1 MTRDG
6 HYANCE
12 KAESHNCACGV
23 CGGAWHGWTGAVEI
37 AQNSDPQP
45 RQELRRTADGR
56 WDKAFAKCKTPGR
69 ATLPKKAASMDSVV
83 ADLVDLLSDDDE
95 RNRDGTWRP
104 HHDDL
109 DSASPTEHGLP
120 LPRHTGGSH
129 THPRPSDVNP
139 DDETGREQGS
149 IDQLRTIMESGS
161 TVEQVDALGTAV
173 FKHALVDVA
182 EQFGGTV
189 PIEVKKALADHFWC
203 DFLANAAKYLAKSIG
218 IAKLLPNRVSDWIS
232 KRIIKW
238 RREQDR
244 LPLEDEIIRT
254 ATKSICKLLLDIT
267 NKVDLRTTLLV
278 VRILGILTCK
288 SPERHQAVSKHCVAP
303 ISKHLTAETRRRLTQ
318 VIEQEWLPAVQE
330 DTAQT
335 SR

>member
-6 HYANCE
+6 HYASCE
-12 KAESHNCACGV
+12 RAESHNCACGV

-37 AQNSDPQP
+37 ARNPDPQP
-45 RQELRRTADGR
+45 RRALRQTADDR
-56 WDKAFAKCKTPGR
+56 WNKAFAKCKTPGR
-69 ATLPKKAASMDSVV
+69 ATLPKKAASMDSVI
-83 ADLVDLLSDDDE
+83 ADLVDLLSDDDG

-109 DSASPTEHGLP
+109 ASSSPAERGLP
-120 LPRHTGGSH
+120 LPRHTRGSH
-129 THPRPSDVNP
+129 TQPMPQGRKP
-139 DDETGREQGS
+139 DHNFSVDE
-149 IDQLRTIMESGS
+149 LRTIMESGS
-161 TVEQVDALGTAV
+161 TLDQVDALGTKV
-173 FKHALVDVA
+173 FQQAFDDIA

-203 DFLANAAKYLAKSIG
+203 DFLANSAKYLSKGIT
-218 IAKLLPNRVSDWIS
+218 IAKLLPKRVSDWIS

-238 RREQDR
+238 RQDQDR

-254 ATKSICKLLLDIT
+254 GTRSICKLLLDIT
-267 NKVDLRTTLLV
+267 NKVDLRTALLV
-278 VRILGILTCK
+278 VRILAILTCK

-318 VIEQEWLPAVQE
+318 VIEQEWLPAVQG
-330 DTAQT
+330 DAAQT
-335 SR
+335 LR